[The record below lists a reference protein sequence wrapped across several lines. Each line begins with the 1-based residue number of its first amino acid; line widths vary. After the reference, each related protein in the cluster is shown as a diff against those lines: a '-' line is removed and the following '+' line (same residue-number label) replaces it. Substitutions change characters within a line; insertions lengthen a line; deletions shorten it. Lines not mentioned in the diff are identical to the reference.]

1 MRMCELL
8 GPDGPQ
14 ASALARTLV
23 HRGLKHADAER
34 SAAETVRRRASGD
47 GEPQHPTAGPAP
59 RGWAR
64 RRMRPQ
70 SASAGTSSRHEG
82 VGDGEQLAPQAAG
95 AWAPQTAEPLPD
107 ELGSHLLTQ
116 PVEGE
121 LEAVLLET
129 VSTLTAER
137 GRLAEQ

>member
-1 MRMCELL
+1 
-8 GPDGPQ
+8 
-14 ASALARTLV
+14 
-23 HRGLKHADAER
+23 
-34 SAAETVRRRASGD
+34 
-47 GEPQHPTAGPAP
+47 
-59 RGWAR
+59 
-64 RRMRPQ
+64 MRPQ

-82 VGDGEQLAPQAAG
+82 AGDGEQLAPQAAG
-95 AWAPQTAEPLPD
+95 AWAPPTAEPLPD
-107 ELGSHLLTQ
+107 ELGSQFLLTQ

>member
-1 MRMCELL
+1 
-8 GPDGPQ
+8 
-14 ASALARTLV
+14 
-23 HRGLKHADAER
+23 
-34 SAAETVRRRASGD
+34 
-47 GEPQHPTAGPAP
+47 
-59 RGWAR
+59 
-64 RRMRPQ
+64 MRPQ

-82 VGDGEQLAPQAAG
+82 VGDGEQLVPQAAG
-95 AWAPQTAEPLPD
+95 AWAPPTAEPLPD

-129 VSTLTAER
+129 VSTLTAGR